1 MELRHL
7 RAFVA
12 AAEERNISRAAQ
24 RVHLTQP
31 ALSRQIKG
39 LEDEL
44 GVTLLQRGANSIALT
59 AAGEI
64 MLTEAREVL
73 ARARLARERVLGV
86 SGVPQLRIGYAPSLA
101 AGLLPIALEA
111 FTQKHPRVRV
121 ELLDLSTLDMLEGL
135 AQGELDLALTI
146 PPPETRGV
154 TWTKLLAEPWC
165 LAMQKAHPLAR
176 REFID
181 PPALARERLV
191 MFCRKD
197 YPDYWH
203 NLETWFRQHG
213 LKPVIAGEYDGI
225 SSLMAAVE
233 AGLGLALL
241 GGRSART
248 APAGVVVRPLRDGPE
263 PGCVAAGTPAARTN
277 DPVRRVFIAEL
288 EQAARSMAGPS
299 LPVPEAIPV
308 PAPKSRRSRRPAQR
322 PAPPAG

>member
-31 ALSRQIKG
+31 ALSRQIKA

-44 GVTLLQRGANSIALT
+44 GVTLLERGANSIALT

-64 MLTEAREVL
+64 MLVEARDVL
-73 ARARLARERVLGV
+73 ARARQARERVQGV
-86 SGVPQLRIGYAPSLA
+86 SGEPRLRIGYAPSLA

-111 FTQKHPRVRV
+111 FNQKHPRVRV

-154 TWTKLLAEPWC
+154 SWTKLLAEPWC
-165 LAMQKAHPLAR
+165 LAMQKSHPLAR
-176 REFID
+176 RETID
-181 PPALARERLV
+181 PPQLARERLV

-203 NLETWFRQHG
+203 NVETWFRQHG

-248 APAGVVVRPLRDGPE
+248 APSGVVVRPLSNGPE
-263 PGCVAAGTPAARTN
+263 PGCVAAGTPASRAN
-277 DPVRRVFIAEL
+277 EPIRRVFIAEL
-288 EQAARSMAGPS
+288 QEAVRLMAGP
-299 LPVPEAIPV
+299 VTAIATP
-308 PAPKSRRSRRPAQR
+308 PSTPTPTPISRRATRSR
-322 PAPPAG
+322 